1 MPRLIT
7 FFNDELWLYLIFAR
21 QREKCDDERINNSG
35 WCCVWILLLLLSQ
48 WFHLQLLVG
57 CRFILS
63 SSIEKEHGPTPR
75 PWQLFGAITR
85 RHCCWVSTQSDLCCC
100 LLLLIH
106 KWTEKKGENT
116 LGGSHHLVVVVVIAL
131 AQQLYYLSIYRT
143 DDDDVVALFMIKSTW
158 ASKTYSYSSSS
169 SIKTHGSLT
178 ASAACR
184 WQIYPTFSVLSSC
197 PHPPSTI
204 TKS

>member
-1 MPRLIT
+1 MSCG
-7 FFNDELWLYLIFAR
+7 YLIFAR

-35 WCCVWILLLLLSQ
+35 WCCVWILLLLLLSQ

-75 PWQLFGAITR
+75 PWQLLGAITR

-116 LGGSHHLVVVVVIAL
+116 LGGSHHLVVVVVIAP